1 MGGVGGKG
9 KGARRRQKLL
19 DNAKTFDKKSGT
31 FREPK
36 LELVNDKVSREDI
49 LRAPSSFRRFMEATR
64 RAKAREERRD
74 KQRRIAQGLE
84 APDDDD
90 DDVDDDDPSSP
101 RRDDTGAAE
110 AKGRGGAD
118 DAPSSAG
125 DGGEG
130 GKDGKAARGRKG
142 GRVGGSG
149 GGDFEDEARGGSRPG
164 RPSGSSTRA
173 DREEDEETGAEGVAG
188 KRKYASLRERKREAR
203 KAAKLAK
210 EEQDAFIG
218 GVDSTAR
225 DASRGG
231 APSFGEVADA
241 PPTITL
247 KRKSG
252 GKGAKH
258 VPVAESGHKIA
269 GGKGAGNRQAEI
281 FASLMKNATRG
292 GGKKNSGPG
301 PVGGLRRAAE
311 MDSLRERAIA
321 EYRKMKGRPM
331 NNGRSADLATDPS
344 RLFTAVG
351 GANVRR
357 DAGR

>member
-1 MGGVGGKG
+1 MRFDVYNSFGLSGEQLEDVVGSQDEKRKGSGADLTVFLETAGKE
-9 KGARRRQKLL
+9 QKL
-19 DNAKTFDKKSGT
+19 
-31 FREPK
+31 
-36 LELVNDKVSREDI
+36 
-49 LRAPSSFRRFMEATR
+49 
-64 RAKAREERRD
+64 
-74 KQRRIAQGLE
+74 
-84 APDDDD
+84 
-90 DDVDDDDPSSP
+90 
-101 RRDDTGAAE
+101 AA
-110 AKGRGGAD
+110 AW
-118 DAPSSAG
+118 
-125 DGGEG
+125 
-130 GKDGKAARGRKG
+130 
-142 GRVGGSG
+142 GSN
-149 GGDFEDEARGGSRPG
+149 RM
-164 RPSGSSTRA
+164 
-173 DREEDEETGAEGVAG
+173 
-188 KRKYASLRERKREAR
+188 L
-203 KAAKLAK
+203 
-210 EEQDAFIG
+210 
-218 GVDSTAR
+218 
-225 DASRGG
+225 
-231 APSFGEVADA
+231 VADA

-281 FASLMKNATRG
+281 FASLMKNAARG
-292 GGKKNSGPG
+292 GEKKNSGPG